1 MVDMAATA
9 DPLKRKENY
18 YCFICGNV
26 FDKENEKQVKMFSV
40 TKSRIVSWQQVIEK
54 RGLKIGSKL
63 CSKHF
68 DKEDILDGKYLSGP
82 LSGPFYNYKVTKLT
96 ASAFPKYHLSKIGS

>member
-1 MVDMAATA
+1 MAATA
-9 DPLKRKENY
+9 DPLQRKKNY

-26 FDKENEKQVKMFSV
+26 YDKENEKQVQMFPV
-40 TKSRIVSWQQVIEK
+40 TKSRIDSWQQVIKK

-68 DKEDILDGKYLSGP
+68 DKADIVEGKNLSGP
-82 LSGPFYNYKVTKLT
+82 LSESFNSYKVSKPT
-96 ASAFPKYHLSKIGS
+96 ASAIPKYLLSKIGS

>member
-1 MVDMAATA
+1 MAATA

-26 FDKENEKQVKMFSV
+26 FDKENEKQVKMFV
-40 TKSRIVSWQQVIEK
+40 WIVSWQQVIEK

-63 CSKHF
+63 CSKHY

>member
-1 MVDMAATA
+1 MAATA
-9 DPLKRKENY
+9 DPLQRKKNY

-26 FDKENEKQVKMFSV
+26 YDKENEKQVQMFPV
-40 TKSRIVSWQQVIEK
+40 TKSRIYSWQQVIKK

-68 DKEDILDGKYLSGP
+68 DKADIVEGKNLSGP
-82 LSGPFYNYKVTKLT
+82 LSEPFYSYKVSKLT
-96 ASAFPKYHLSKIGS
+96 ASAIPKYHLSKIGS

>member
-18 YCFICGNV
+18 YCFICG
-26 FDKENEKQVKMFSV
+26 NEKQVKMFSV

>member
-1 MVDMAATA
+1 MDMAATA

-40 TKSRIVSWQQVIEK
+40 TKSRIDSWQQVIQK

-68 DKEDILDGKYLSGP
+68 DKEDILDGKYLSGL

-96 ASAFPKYHLSKIGS
+96 ASAIPKYHLSKICS

>member
-18 YCFICGNV
+18 YFFICGNV
-26 FDKENEKQVKMFSV
+26 FDKENKKQVKMFSV
-40 TKSRIVSWQQVIEK
+40 TKSRIDSWQQVILK

-68 DKEDILDGKYLSGP
+68 DKEGILDGKYLSGP
-82 LSGPFYNYKVTKLT
+82 LSGPFYNFKATKLT
-96 ASAFPKYHLSKIGS
+96 ASAIPKYHLSKICS